1 MELVETVV
9 TGTTEAV
16 MEGVVRG
23 GLQAAILTEALP
35 AATGQR
41 VVVDGRWLRPSHPS
55 LQMYSMQRVLG
66 SQSSN
71 G

>member
-16 MEGVVRG
+16 MEVVVRV

-41 VVVDGRWLRPSHPS
+41 VVVDGRWLRPSHTLHTPI
-55 LQMYSMQRVLG
+55 QRVSG
-66 SQSSN
+66 PQSSR

>member
-16 MEGVVRG
+16 MEVVVRV

-41 VVVDGRWLRPSHPS
+41 VVVDGRRPRP
-55 LQMYSMQRVLG
+55 RCTAI
-66 SQSSN
+66 
-71 G
+71 

>member
-1 MELVETVV
+1 MEVV
-9 TGTTEAV
+9 VRVVLQAMAEATEAT
-16 MEGVVRG
+16 GATG
-23 GLQAAILTEALP
+23 LTEALP